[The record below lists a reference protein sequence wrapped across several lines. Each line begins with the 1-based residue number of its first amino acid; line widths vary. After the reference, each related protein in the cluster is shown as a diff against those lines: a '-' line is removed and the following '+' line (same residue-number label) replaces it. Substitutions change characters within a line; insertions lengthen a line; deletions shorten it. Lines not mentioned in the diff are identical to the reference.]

1 MIEDKILK
9 YKDNIT
15 LARNLA
21 KKQYADHDYYNNMVS
36 KLEKMLNFY
45 EKLKVWKEASK
56 EQISKLPS

>member
-1 MIEDKILK
+1 VIEDKILR

-21 KKQYADHDYYNNMVS
+21 KKQYADHGYYEKMVS

-45 EKLKVWKEASK
+45 ENLKIWKE
-56 EQISKLPS
+56 ELET